1 MFQIIKK
8 FKFLWISISMLL
20 FAILCLAT
28 MEIVLGYMLE
38 EKDSQHIVRWMICI
52 VTSMA
57 MVCLYWINLL
67 FYSRIYDF
75 VLDKE
80 NYKLPEVRHVIDE
93 LIKFCYFLLF
103 IAIGCYIYYVRMPIV
118 NHIAGLVLIFS
129 LFVGLGSWL
138 MLFSKA
144 RHHIPYKKEQLINTI
159 AFIFFIGSS
168 LLIEK
173 LHLSIIE
180 LRPGFPGIFAVILM
194 TIVLYKQVNEGKF
207 FEIDTSYR

>member
-1 MFQIIKK
+1 
-8 FKFLWISISMLL
+8 
-20 FAILCLAT
+20 
-28 MEIVLGYMLE
+28 MEIALGYILE
-38 EKDSQHIVRWMICI
+38 DKDSQHIVRWMICMYGS
-52 VTSMA
+52 VL

-93 LIKFCYFLLF
+93 FIKFCYLLLF
-103 IAIGCYIYYVRMPIV
+103 IAIGYYFYYVRIPMV

-168 LLIEK
+168 LLIKK

-194 TIVLYKQVNEGKF
+194 TIVLYKQVNKGKF
-207 FEIDTSYR
+207 FEIDNA